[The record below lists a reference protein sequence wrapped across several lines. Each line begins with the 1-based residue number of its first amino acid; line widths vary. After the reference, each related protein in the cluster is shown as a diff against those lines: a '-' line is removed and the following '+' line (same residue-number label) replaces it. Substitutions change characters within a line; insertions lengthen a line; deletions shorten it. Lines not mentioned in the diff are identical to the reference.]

1 MSPTLRILGM
11 IMFKKKK
18 NSRKTSNYGKN
29 DKKDTT
35 VRRKDFLYLSQKS
48 SLRPGAKAGL

>member
-11 IMFKKKK
+11 IMFKKKQ